1 MFFHMCALHGVEPPP
16 KEADRGRDQE
26 RACHVPVA
34 KLPQAVEYIP
44 DVMVVDKRR
53 RAIHAGVAKVK

>member
-1 MFFHMCALHGVEPPP
+1 MPE
-16 KEADRGRDQE
+16 
-26 RACHVPVA
+26 A
-34 KLPQAVEYIP
+34 KLLQAVEYIS